1 MNKLLLSTFLLLL
14 GTAWQAIA
22 QEAPDPAGR
31 PELITDRPDQTES
44 AAIVPKGSVQLETG
58 PYLILNDGNEREW
71 SYNTL
76 LARIGLLSWI
86 ELRLQGAYEGYRYE
100 WEGGSASA
108 KGLAPLIIG
117 AKVKLLEEKGRVP
130 QTALMYHI
138 TLPGTGGKS
147 FQVDF
152 AEHELRANFSH
163 TLSDKLEL
171 AYNLGA
177 QWQELKEADGMYT
190 LSFAYDLGDKVGVFA
205 EAFGFLIEDEQNKHS
220 IDVGIT
226 LLARPNLQL
235 DAYLGRGLTENAND
249 WLFGG
254 GFSWRIPR

>member
-1 MNKLLLSTFLLLL
+1 MNKFLLVAFFLL
-14 GTAWQAIA
+14 VFGGIQATA
-22 QEAPDPAGR
+22 QETPDPAER

-58 PYLILNDGNEREW
+58 PYLILNNENEREW
-71 SYNTL
+71 SYNTM
-76 LARIGLLSWI
+76 LARIGLLPWI
-86 ELRLQGAYEGYRYE
+86 ELRLQGAYEGYRYS
-100 WEGGSASA
+100 WEGGSPGA

-117 AKVKLLEEKGRVP
+117 TKIKLLEETGRAP

-138 TLPGTGGKS
+138 TLPGTGGEE
-147 FQVDF
+147 FQVEE

-171 AYNLGA
+171 AYNIGA
-177 QWQELKEADGMYT
+177 EWQDFKDAEGLYT
-190 LSFAYDLGDKVGVFA
+190 LSFAYDLSDKVGVFA

-220 IDVGIT
+220 IDGGLT
-226 LLARPNLQL
+226 FLARPNLQL
-235 DAYLGRGLTENAND
+235 DAYIGRGLTENADD